1 MSQEDP
7 FATPNNQQ
15 SSTPNTGNYNPSGYQ
30 PGQYQEAI
38 PNSTAILVLGIVSIA
53 TCWIYGVP
61 GIICGIIALIL
72 AKNATAAYEA
82 NPEKYTSTSFN
93 NLKAGKICGLIG
105 LILSILFVVFI
116 IAYVV
121 IVLSAVSSYSNF
133 Y

>member
-7 FATPNNQQ
+7 FATPNNQPK
-15 SSTPNTGNYNPSGYQ
+15 TPNPGNYNPSGYQ

-38 PNSTAILVLGIVSIA
+38 PNSTAVLVLGIISIA
-53 TCWIYGVP
+53 TCWLYGVP

-72 AKNATAAYEA
+72 AKSASSAYEA
-82 NPEKYTSTSFN
+82 NPEKYTTTSFN

-105 LILSILFVVFI
+105 LILSVLFIVFI
-116 IAYVV
+116 VV
-121 IVLSAVSSYSNF
+121 YFIFIFAAVSSFPRY